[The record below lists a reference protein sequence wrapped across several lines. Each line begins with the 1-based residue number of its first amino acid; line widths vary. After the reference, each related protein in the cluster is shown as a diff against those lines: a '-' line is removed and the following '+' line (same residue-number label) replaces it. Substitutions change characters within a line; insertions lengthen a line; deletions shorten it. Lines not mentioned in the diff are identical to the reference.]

1 MSEDPGTAK
10 VRIPRRLIE
19 VDLPIRRIS
28 SAAKSETRSGH
39 IRGLHTWW
47 ARRPLAACRAV
58 VLAALWPDP
67 ADQVCPPGFR
77 LIAQREL
84 SQLRDRV
91 GGPPRDLTRPEE
103 LRSALLDFIA
113 DFATWEN
120 GLNETYLAVAREL
133 TRVAHESMTG
143 IEGTQPL
150 VVDPFAGGGAIPH
163 EALRIGADVFAADL
177 NPVATLINIVLL
189 DLVPRYRDRLA
200 DAFEKCADQLIST
213 VVPKIAELYPESEEE
228 LPPYAY
234 IWARTIQCEGPAC
247 GVEVPVSRSLALDS
261 RKKSAAYIEF
271 AIEGDTIGTQVVKKQ
286 RSGQYPT
293 ARRGSVTCPKCG
305 YTTPRKRVEEQAQ
318 RIGLHSRLLAVAY
331 DTARGRVYRDPS
343 PKDLRAL
350 GKANEA
356 ARELDQRG
364 WIPHEELPY
373 LRSIFNVHLYGMT
386 EWGALFSPRQTAFIS
401 TLAEAVARLEPGEL
415 DDDRH
420 FARAV
425 KTLLAFV
432 VDKAA
437 QVGCSVARWRPDSG
451 RLEGAFAMQAIPM
464 VWDWAEINPLYDNAG
479 ILRNAVRTISD
490 VVRRSALVLPRSA
503 SVQCTDAVS
512 NPLPDDS
519 AALLFTDPPYYD
531 YIPYADLSDFFY
543 VWLRRM
549 LGDDYPQ
556 LFAKSLT
563 PKDEELV
570 QLAERNKRY
579 AHKTKAAF
587 EAGMREALDDARR
600 VVAPTGLA
608 CVVFAHKTS
617 SGWESLLT
625 ALVDA
630 GWTVTASW
638 PIDTELTTRWKAI
651 GTASLASSV
660 HLACRPRETESGGRT
675 ATVGDWR
682 DVIEELPGRIHA
694 WMPRLA
700 EEGIVGADAIF
711 SCLGPAL
718 EVFTR
723 YDRVEKA
730 SGEAVSLREFLEQV
744 WAAVAKEALSLVFS
758 DAEMLGLEPDA
769 RLTAMW
775 LWTLSSPSNGSPSD
789 EAPDAELAADD
800 EEEAP
805 KRAGFALEFDA
816 ARKIAQGLGANLDDL
831 SSVVEVKGDVARL
844 RGVAERTS
852 YLFGATADGGGVR
865 QKKAEKSPQ
874 LSLFT
879 ELARAETESTWG
891 RRGAPKSGLTVLD
904 RLHQAMILFAAG
916 RAEAL
921 KTFLLEE
928 GGAADPRFW
937 RLAQSLSA
945 LYPTAT
951 DEKRWVDGVL
961 ARRKA
966 LGI

>member
-1 MSEDPGTAK
+1 VSDRAELASSGH
-10 VRIPRRLIE
+10 PRRLIE

-28 SAAKSETRSGH
+28 AAAKSETRSGH

-67 ADQVCPPGFR
+67 ADQHCPPSFLLG
-77 LIAQREL
+77 AKREL
-84 SQLRDRV
+84 GQLRDRV
-91 GGPPRDLTRPEE
+91 GGPVRDLDNPAEVRT
-103 LRSALLDFIA
+103 ALLDFIA

-120 GLNETYLAVAREL
+120 GLADDYLRAAREL
-133 TRVAHESMTG
+133 TRIAHASLARLESA
-143 IEGTQPL
+143 QPL

-163 EALRIGADVFAADL
+163 EALRVGAEVFAADL
-177 NPVATLINIVLL
+177 NPVAALINTVLL
-189 DLVPRYRDRLA
+189 DAIPKYRDRLA
-200 DAFEKCADQLIST
+200 ETFEAWSE
-213 VVPKIAELYPESEEE
+213 KIIDRLLPEVAALYPESSDSV
-228 LPPYAY
+228 PPYAY
-234 IWARTIQCEGPAC
+234 IWARTIRCEGPAC
-247 GVEVPVSRSLALDS
+247 GVEVPVSRSLALDA
-261 RKKSAAYIEF
+261 RKKSAAYLHF
-271 AIEGDTIGTQVVKKQ
+271 TINDDAVMTRVANKPAPAQH
-286 RSGQYPT
+286 PT

-318 RIGLHSRLLAVAY
+318 RVGLGSRLLAVAY
-331 DTARGRVYRDPS
+331 DTARGRVYYEPTPGDM
-343 PKDLRAL
+343 RAL
-350 GKANEA
+350 EKAQIM
-356 ARELDQRG
+356 ARELDAEG

-386 EWGALFSPRQTAFIS
+386 EWGSLFSPRQAAFIGL
-401 TLAEAVARLEPGEL
+401 LASEVAGLQLEAIDE
-415 DDDRH
+415 DRQ

-437 QVGCSVARWRPDSG
+437 QVSCSVARWRSDTG
-451 RLEGAFAMQAIPM
+451 RLEGAFAMQALPM
-464 VWDWAEINPLYDNAG
+464 VWDWAEINPLYDNAN
-479 ILRNAVRTISD
+479 LLQNAIRTISE
-490 VVRRSALVLPRSA
+490 VVRRSARALPRSA
-503 SVQCTDAVS
+503 TVHCSDAVS
-512 NPLPDDS
+512 IPLPDDS

-543 VWLRRM
+543 VWLRRV

-556 LFAKSLT
+556 VLGRALT

-570 QLAERNKRY
+570 QLAERNKKY
-579 AHKTKAAF
+579 AHKTKASF
-587 EAGMREALDDARR
+587 EEGMREALDDARR
-600 VVAPTGLA
+600 VVAPDGIA

-617 SGWESLLT
+617 AGWESLLT
-625 ALVDA
+625 ALVAA

-660 HLACRPRETESGGRT
+660 HLACRPRETERGSRT
-675 ATVGDWR
+675 TLVGEWR
-682 DVIEELPGRIHA
+682 DVIESLPNRIHM

-700 EEGIVGADAIF
+700 DEGIVGADAIF

-718 EVFTR
+718 ELFTR

-730 SGEAVSLREFLEQV
+730 SGEPVSLREFLEQV

-758 DAEMLGLEPDA
+758 EAEMSGLEPDA

-775 LWTLSSPSNGSPSD
+775 LWTLSTPSSGSALEEDPHH
-789 EAPDAELAADD
+789 ELTD
-800 EEEAP
+800 EEEGEP
-805 KRAGFALEFDA
+805 TKKAGFSLEFDA
-816 ARKIAQGLGANLDDL
+816 ARKIAQGLGANLETL

-844 RGVAERTS
+844 RGVAERTAH
-852 YLFGATADGGGVR
+852 LFGGPQDQGGR
-865 QKKAEKSPQ
+865 QKKADKAPQ

-879 ELARAETESTWG
+879 ELARAESEATWG
-891 RRGAPKSGLTVLD
+891 RRGAPQPGGTVLD
-904 RLHQAMILFAAG
+904 RVHQAMILFAAG

-921 KTFLLEE
+921 KTFLVEE
-928 GGAADPRFW
+928 GAAADPRFW
-937 RLAQSLSA
+937 RLSQSLSA

-951 DEKRWVDGVL
+951 DEKRWIDGVL
-961 ARRKA
+961 ARRKT